1 MKLLWVD
8 HSHEIFFWDMFTF
21 FLILLI
27 IVSYL
32 LQSLPIFGGI
42 WKFVKLIFIAWF
54 VVLGVNFAKKSLKD
68 WWND

>member
-27 IVSYL
+27 IVSFL

-42 WKFVKLIFIAWF
+42 WKFFKIIFIAWF
-54 VVLGVNFAKKSLKD
+54 AILGINMAKKSIKS
-68 WWND
+68 WWDD